1 MAHQNL
7 IAQNE
12 HQIKLLTFINEGR
25 DHLRIVLH
33 NPVQGNLP
41 KDEGQLYQALLPFK
55 KQLKHLKKD
64 QLAIIYPQ
72 NQRTNSKLFDI
83 TILCDLLITCT
94 NITPPQ
100 GGWRIRTPFKNDTS
114 TGADILR
121 IRNARNMLMHATS
134 ITKAEF
140 QDQWQNIEIILARL
154 GYDISKVKDLKNGK
168 LNDLELFKIS
178 ILQSETAILKFN
190 EEINKQGL
198 QKNQADLTLVSRDL
212 VQCSNDVDSVKENVK
227 ENSDQIF
234 QHDKVLSKLEKDLEE
249 FRRKE
254 EDIEWNKSRIENLQQ
269 QLQLN
274 EENCGKKDSDKNQ
287 DIPKVRHMMHTN
299 LDGNIVV
306 ILFQVF
312 SNIKVHINKEGVMK
326 ELTRGVDFTDK
337 ICGKRMII
345 QIFGKRECPPEMV
358 FIFSDSELK
367 LTVPMTD
374 FPHLYHSTTDGI
386 NEVTLATHGYS
397 KILDFMSTLHQ
408 YNPQEGYIE
417 YLSSGGS
424 RITRL
429 TIEQW
434 YELCWSYITKFFGLE
449 NGGYLRES
457 FQFPPFKKGKKISE
471 IAYLLKNLFME
482 IMEGIVSV
490 ITDYDSAEHLA
501 FLHHPINIASEI
513 GKLHSYDNRILI
525 AYPNPNIF
533 LNVRYTSSSDVCDI
547 QKEINYGER
556 DIKCLLTLNSNL
568 VCGKNVSFV
577 NVVIAPDFR
586 DMDVNTCSNC
596 HIIEKV

>member
-1 MAHQNL
+1 
-7 IAQNE
+7 
-12 HQIKLLTFINEGR
+12 
-25 DHLRIVLH
+25 
-33 NPVQGNLP
+33 
-41 KDEGQLYQALLPFK
+41 
-55 KQLKHLKKD
+55 
-64 QLAIIYPQ
+64 
-72 NQRTNSKLFDI
+72 
-83 TILCDLLITCT
+83 
-94 NITPPQ
+94 
-100 GGWRIRTPFKNDTS
+100 
-114 TGADILR
+114 
-121 IRNARNMLMHATS
+121 MLMHATS

-178 ILQSETAILKFN
+178 ILQNETAILKFN

-227 ENSDQIF
+227 ENSDQIS

-513 GKLHSYDNRILI
+513 
-525 AYPNPNIF
+525 
-533 LNVRYTSSSDVCDI
+533 
-547 QKEINYGER
+547 
-556 DIKCLLTLNSNL
+556 
-568 VCGKNVSFV
+568 
-577 NVVIAPDFR
+577 
-586 DMDVNTCSNC
+586 
-596 HIIEKV
+596 